1 METTSAKW
9 IVISLGGS
17 LIYPKEQ
24 DSEYVSRFVDLIK
37 SKLPVVESDGMD
49 AVRGASGA
57 RDQGVVSYSAGTNER
72 SNKEMR
78 HSGGFNFAV
87 ITGGGYL
94 ARKMQEE
101 LRTAHADVTTKELDN
116 VGIVATRANAVYVRN
131 AFGDVAEADIFLD
144 PTNLALT
151 GKPVLVGGGWKPG
164 HSSDG
169 SAVGLAKTLGA
180 KCVINLSNIDYVY
193 TADPRTNPDA
203 VKIEKTNWSDF
214 RKLLPE
220 EWNPGINAPF
230 DPVAAQM
237 AEELGLEVVVMNGKN
252 LENLGNYID
261 GNEFI
266 GTIIQ

>member
-24 DSEYVSRFVDLIK
+24 DTEYVQRFVDLIK
-37 SKLPVVESDGMD
+37 SKLDTGEF
-49 AVRGASGA
+49 
-57 RDQGVVSYSAGTNER
+57 
-72 SNKEMR
+72 K
-78 HSGGFNFAV
+78 FAV
-87 ITGGGYL
+87 ITGGGCL

-101 LRTAHADVTTKELDN
+101 LKSAHADVITKELDN
-116 VGIVATRANAVYVRN
+116 VGIAATRANAVYVRN
-131 AFGDVAEADIFLD
+131 VFGGIAEADIFLD

-169 SAVGLAKTLGA
+169 SAVGLAETLGA

-203 VKIEKTNWSDF
+203 EKIEKSNWIDF

-220 EWNPGINAPF
+220 EWHPGSSAPF

-237 AEELGLEVVVMNGKN
+237 AEELGLEVVIMNGKN
-252 LENLGNYID
+252 LENLERYID
-261 GNEFI
+261 GKEFI
-266 GTIIQ
+266 GTVIH

>member
-1 METTSAKW
+1 MENTSAKW

-37 SKLPVVESDGMD
+37 SKL
-49 AVRGASGA
+49 A
-57 RDQGVVSYSAGTNER
+57 T
-72 SNKEMR
+72 
-78 HSGGFNFAV
+78 HNFAV
-87 ITGGGYL
+87 ITGGGFL

-101 LRTAHADVTTKELDN
+101 LSIAHADVAIKELDN

-131 AFGDVAEADIFLD
+131 VFGDVAEEDIFLD
-144 PTNLALT
+144 PTSLT
-151 GKPVLVGGGWKPG
+151 LSGKPVLVGGGWKPG

-180 KCVINLSNIDYVY
+180 RCVINLTNIDYVY

-220 EWNPGINAPF
+220 EWHPGTNAPF

-237 AEELGLEVVVMNGKN
+237 AQELGLEVIVMNGKN
-252 LENLGNYID
+252 LENLENYLD
-261 GNEFI
+261 GKEFM
-266 GTIIQ
+266 GTVIQ

>member
-24 DSEYVSRFVDLIK
+24 DVEYVQRFVDLIK
-37 SKLPVVESDGMD
+37 SKLTSHD
-49 AVRGASGA
+49 
-57 RDQGVVSYSAGTNER
+57 
-72 SNKEMR
+72 
-78 HSGGFNFAV
+78 FAV
-87 ITGGGYL
+87 ITGGGFL

-131 AFGDVAEADIFLD
+131 VFGDVAEADIFLD
-144 PTNLALT
+144 PTNLALS

-169 SAVGLAKTLGA
+169 AAVGLAKTLGA
-180 KCVINLSNIDYVY
+180 KRVINLSNIDYVY
-193 TADPRTNPDA
+193 TADPRTNPEA
-203 VKIEKTNWSDF
+203 EKIERSNWADF

-220 EWNPGINAPF
+220 EWYPGSSAPF

-237 AEELGLEVVVMNGKN
+237 AEELDLEVVIMNGKN
-252 LENLGNYID
+252 LENLENYID
-261 GNEFI
+261 GKEFI
-266 GTIIQ
+266 GTVIL